1 LVTQLSKYRDLWF
14 NAYTK
19 ALMPKKISEIK
30 KETEAKLLELSLKR
44 KRVIAEFKKKVEA
57 AKIEKIRSSIF
68 NK

>member
-1 LVTQLSKYRDLWF
+1 
-14 NAYTK
+14 
-19 ALMPKKISEIK
+19 MPKKISEIK